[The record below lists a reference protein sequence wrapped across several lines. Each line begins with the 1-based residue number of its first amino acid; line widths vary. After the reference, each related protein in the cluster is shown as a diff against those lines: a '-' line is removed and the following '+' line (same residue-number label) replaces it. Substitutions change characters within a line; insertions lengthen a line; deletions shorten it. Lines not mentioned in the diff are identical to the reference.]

1 MTEAEE
7 RRIAQAIVA
16 GRLVKAIRLVRS
28 ATGASLADAKLY
40 VVALA
45 DRMSRDRDLRERA
58 LLFADDRRRLDSSL
72 AKFTFVLTFVLTIV
86 IILASFAGAVALLT
100 NSALF
105 PA

>member
-1 MTEAEE
+1 VTAEE
-7 RRIAQAIVA
+7 ECRIAQAIA
-16 GRLVKAIRLVRS
+16 EGRLVKAIRLVRS

-40 VVALA
+40 VTALA
-45 DRMSRDRDLRERA
+45 DKMSRERSPRERA
-58 LLFADDRRRLDSSL
+58 ELLASDRKRLDSSL
-72 AKFTFVLTFVLTIV
+72 ARFTFVLTFVLTIV